1 MQSDH
6 ALMHTTRNTIDRTA
20 LSRVKGVSGIK
31 PPRGYDSP
39 KSNVALASHFDSDVY
54 VNPAEEIYTNPAD
67 DDDIYAVPPEDD
79 GEELY
84 AIPPELSDEEDNQHY
99 KVPKTALT
107 SYKMNGE
114 AHQGASQK
122 AGSER
127 HGSSEVSKAAGDKPV
142 PMRRSPEKQVS
153 FTSSGEVSKTITA
166 GVKTTGVATSVNGS
180 TSSSP
185 RKGSLPEDKATA
197 QQSADGSAATKP
209 KKSIYDDTVFDTETL
224 KRQDKASSGDGG
236 DGGGDID
243 EPDAVYEN
251 TNFDQDPVAA
261 TVVSIPLKKPP
272 ISKISQASKRHKPKK
287 HTPDDYEDLEHFEG
301 KSPTELIPALD
312 DYVDMDGTEHNM
324 YVVKEELQPAN
335 SPSNPLS
342 PLASAVPQPQ
352 GIILSQG
359 CIIMYMYT

>member
-1 MQSDH
+1 M
-6 ALMHTTRNTIDRTA
+6 
-20 LSRVKGVSGIK
+20 SRVKGVSGIK

-54 VNPAEEIYTNPAD
+54 VNPAEAIYTNPAD

-84 AIPPELSDEEDNQHY
+84 AVPPELSDEEDDQHY
-99 KVPKTALT
+99 KIPKAALT

-114 AHQGASQK
+114 AHQGQGASQK

-127 HGSSEVSKAAGDKPV
+127 RGSGEVSKAAGDKPV
-142 PMRRSPEKQVS
+142 AMRRSPEKQVS
-153 FTSSGEVSKTITA
+153 FTNSGEVAKTIIA

-185 RKGSLPEDKATA
+185 RKGSLPEDKATT

-224 KRQDKASSGDGG
+224 KRQDKASSGVGG
-236 DGGGDID
+236 DVD
-243 EPDAVYEN
+243 EPDTVYEN
-251 TNFDQDPVAA
+251 TNFDQDTVAA

-324 YVVKEELQPAN
+324 YVAKEELQPAN

-342 PLASAVPQPQ
+342 PLASAVPPPQ
-352 GIILSQG
+352 GKSQSYIHNT
-359 CIIMYMYT
+359 CTHRTVLHAAREWP

>member
-1 MQSDH
+1 MK
-6 ALMHTTRNTIDRTA
+6 A
-20 LSRVKGVSGIK
+20 VSSVK

-39 KSNVALASHFDSDVY
+39 KSNAALASHFDSDVY
-54 VNPAEEIYTNPAD
+54 VNPAEEIYTDPA
-67 DDDIYAVPPEDD
+67 DDDIYAVPPEDE

-84 AIPPELSDEEDNQHY
+84 AVPPELSDEEDDQRQQHY
-99 KVPKTALT
+99 KVPKSALA

-122 AGSER
+122 ADGER
-127 HGSSEVSKAAGDKPV
+127 HGSGGSNGGDKPTAA
-142 PMRRSPEKQVS
+142 RRLLDGGKLDKQVS
-153 FTSSGEVSKTITA
+153 FTSSGEVAKTSTTA
-166 GVKTTGVATSVNGS
+166 GVKTTGVATSVNGT

-185 RKGSLPEDKATA
+185 RKGEDKAAA
-197 QQSADGSAATKP
+197 QSGDSPTKP

-224 KRQDKASSGDGG
+224 KRQDKAGNDVN
-236 DGGGDID
+236 

-251 TNFDQDPVAA
+251 TNFDQDQSAA
-261 TVVSIPLKKPP
+261 TVAVPLKKPP

-324 YVVKEELQPAN
+324 YVAKEEFQRHGSDDMSVN

-342 PLASAVPQPQ
+342 PSASVVPGPQ
-352 GIILSQG
+352 GE
-359 CIIMYMYT
+359 